1 MGAWSIL
8 EAVNHVLEA
17 GGEAPVN
24 NLGTDSS
31 SSVAVVLRNLK
42 TERLKLLSRGHTFNT
57 TYPYMTPDI
66 NGKIAIGDEI
76 LSVDGWQEDQ
86 HRAFT
91 VKNGYLYDV
100 DNETDVFTQQVHLK
114 LLSDVDFDDLRTQV
128 QYQLMASVAKS
139 FQRRYQQDQ
148 IIDADLIE
156 DEREAEVAAAEEEVR
171 GANINPKDTTPLGRI
186 LKAGIM
192 GYD

>member
-24 NLGTDSS
+24 NLGSDSS
-31 SSVAVVLRNLK
+31 SSVAVVLRQLK
-42 TERLKLLSRGHTFNT
+42 AERLKLLSRGTTFNT
-57 TYPYMTPDI
+57 TYPYLTPDI
-66 NGKIAIGDEI
+66 DGKIRIGDEI

-86 HRAFT
+86 LRSFT
-91 VKNGYLYDV
+91 VRNGYLYDM
-100 DNETDVFTQQVHLK
+100 DNQTDIFTQQVHLK
-114 LLSDVDFDDLRTQV
+114 LLSDVDFDDLRTQT
-128 QYQLMASVAKS
+128 QYQLMAAVAKA

-148 IIDADLIE
+148 IIDAHLIE
-156 DEREAEVAAAEEEVR
+156 DEREAEVAATEEEIR
-171 GANINPKDTTPLGRI
+171 GANINPADNTPLGRV
-186 LKAGIM
+186 LRAGIF